1 MRLSTIY
8 FVYTS
13 FLIFAFNPTIDT
25 MGDIQAAL
33 ADLKSGKPIFIYDAD
48 GREEETD
55 IVFASGSVKHADIR
69 FMRQNGGG
77 LICTTVS
84 DGVAEKI
91 GLPFLVDVFK
101 TAQAVHPVLRNS
113 LPDTLPYDTKSAFS
127 LTINHRKCYTGI
139 TDIDRALTV
148 AEFGNLVRDVDAGV
162 SENPLKS
169 FTKAFR
175 VPGHVFLLRTSKEL
189 LKDRNGHTELSTA
202 MCLMAK
208 LPPTATICEMM
219 GNDGKALSK
228 TDARKFAESQ
238 GFIFLEGHEVQEV
251 WKTWSG

>member
-1 MRLSTIY
+1 MDRL
-8 FVYTS
+8 
-13 FLIFAFNPTIDT
+13 DK
-25 MGDIQAAL
+25 AL
-33 ADLKSGKPIFIYDAD
+33 DSLREGRPIFIYDAD

-55 IVFASGSVKHADIR
+55 IVFASENVSHDEVR
-69 FMRQNGGG
+69 FMRKNGGG
-77 LICTTVS
+77 LICTTMA
-84 DGVAEKI
+84 DDVAERI

-127 LTINHRKCYTGI
+127 LTFNHRKCYTGI
-139 TDIDRALTV
+139 TDIDRALTI
-148 AEFGNLVRDVDAGV
+148 AEFGKLVRSVQEKKC
-162 SENPLKS
+162 ENPLKA

-219 GNDGKALSK
+219 GDDGKALTK
-228 TDARKFAESQ
+228 PAARKFAESQ
-238 GFIFLEGHEVQEV
+238 GFIFLEGHEVQEA
-251 WKTWSG
+251 WDKWSG

>member
-1 MRLSTIY
+1 
-8 FVYTS
+8 
-13 FLIFAFNPTIDT
+13 
-25 MGDIQAAL
+25 MGDVKKACN
-33 ADLKSGKPIFIYDAD
+33 DLKSGKPVFIYDMD

-55 IVFASGSVKHADIR
+55 IVFASGTVKPENIM

-84 DGVAEKI
+84 DPVAEKI

-127 LTINHRKCYTGI
+127 ITINHRRCYTGI

-148 AEFGNLVRDVDAGV
+148 AEFGSLVRDVDDGKA
-162 SENPLKS
+162 ENPLKS

-202 MCLMAK
+202 LCLMAG

-219 GNDGKALSK
+219 GGDGKALSK
-228 TDARKFAESQ
+228 PDARRFAESR

>member
-1 MRLSTIY
+1 
-8 FVYTS
+8 
-13 FLIFAFNPTIDT
+13 
-25 MGDIQAAL
+25 MGDIKKAL
-33 ADLKSGKPIFIYDAD
+33 EDLANGNPIFIYDAD

-55 IVFASGSVKHADIR
+55 IVYASSSVTQENVR
-69 FMRQNGGG
+69 FLRQHGGG

-84 DGVAEKI
+84 DSTAEKV

-139 TDIDRALTV
+139 TDKDRALTI
-148 AEFGNLVRDVDAGV
+148 AEFGNLVRDVEQNLV
-162 SENPLKS
+162 ENPLKA

-202 MCLMAK
+202 MCVMAG
-208 LPPTATICEMM
+208 LPASATICEMM
-219 GNDGKALSK
+219 GDDGNARSRS
-228 TDARKFAESQ
+228 DARKFAESH
-238 GFIFLEGHEVQEV
+238 GFIFLEGHEVQEA